1 MSHIRERLLIRA
13 VATADAHDPPIFRP
27 PPKLKKGTT
36 MTSLRLRSQ
45 GPRSLAQA
53 RASAFSRATARTDR
67 AAFPR
72 RPRLLT
78 ALLLLVCLLAATAC
92 APGQS
97 LRSESDSGGQV
108 TLRVSTWGN
117 DSRVRLTQEAVDAF
131 TAANPDIKVTIENT
145 DWGGYWDKLATMTAG
160 DNSPDVIQMDES
172 YIAAYGTRDALLDLG
187 KVKDDLDLSAMDAKV
202 LDTGKVGGTLVGAP
216 IGVANFSVGVNPEV
230 LKKAGVAM
238 PNDKTWTWDQLAQ
251 VAAQVTGKLGS
262 QGVYGFDGFGT
273 GAAELGAWARQNGEE
288 IWPTEGAGVS
298 QATITSFFDYAN
310 KLVAMKATPPAEVQ
324 VENATAVLDQSLFAT
339 NKAAFHLLFH
349 TQISAFSAASG
360 TEMKLL
366 RLPAQATGESAKMVN
381 KASMYWSVSSR
392 SQQADA
398 SAKLIDFLLTDP
410 AATKVLTTERGIPA
424 IPAVQKEV
432 APLLDPQAKI
442 ALDFSRSI
450 TPELVPP
457 PQVTPPNA
465 SGFSTEFTPVGT
477 DVLFGRISPADGA
490 TKVLSIIQ
498 SMK

>member
-1 MSHIRERLLIRA
+1 M
-13 VATADAHDPPIFRP
+13 
-27 PPKLKKGTT
+27 
-36 MTSLRLRSQ
+36 
-45 GPRSLAQA
+45 
-53 RASAFSRATARTDR
+53 
-67 AAFPR
+67 
-72 RPRLLT
+72 LT
-78 ALLLLVCLLAATAC
+78 ALLLLVCLLAAAGC

-97 LRSESDSGGQV
+97 LRSESDSGGV

-117 DSRVRLTQEAVDAF
+117 DSRVKLTQEAVDAF

-172 YIAAYGTRDALLDLG
+172 YIAAYGARDALLDLG
-187 KVKDDLDLSAMDAKV
+187 TVKDNLDLSAMDAKV
-202 LDTGKVGGTLVGAP
+202 LDTGKVGATLVGAP

-230 LKKAGVAM
+230 LKKAGVSM

-251 VAAQVTGKLGS
+251 AAAQVTGKLGS

-273 GAAELGAWARQNGEE
+273 GAAELGAWARQHGEE
-288 IWPTEGAGVS
+288 VWPTEGAGVS

-349 TQISAFSAASG
+349 TQISAFGAASG

-366 RLPAQATGESAKMVN
+366 RLPAQATGESPNMVD
-381 KASMYWSVSSR
+381 KASMYWSVAAR
-392 SQQADA
+392 SQHADA
-398 SAKLIDFLLTDP
+398 GAKLIDFLLTDP

-432 APLLDPQAKI
+432 APLLDPQATI
-442 ALDFSRSI
+442 ALEFTQSI
-450 TPELVPP
+450 APELAPP

-465 SGFSTEFTPVGT
+465 SGFSAEFTPVGT
-477 DVLFGRISPADGA
+477 EVLFGRISAAEGA
-490 TKVLSIIQ
+490 TKVLSIIE

>member
-1 MSHIRERLLIRA
+1 
-13 VATADAHDPPIFRP
+13 
-27 PPKLKKGTT
+27 

-45 GPRSLAQA
+45 GHGSLAQA
-53 RASAFSRATARTDR
+53 LASALIRATARTDR
-67 AAFPR
+67 AAFPS

-78 ALLLLVCLLAATAC
+78 ALLLLVCLLAVTAC

-160 DNSPDVIQMDES
+160 GNSPDVIQMDES
-172 YIAAYGTRDALLDLG
+172 YIAAYGARDALLDLG
-187 KVKDDLDLSAMDAKV
+187 KVQDNLDLSAMDAKV
-202 LDTGKVGGTLVGAP
+202 LDTGKVGGTLVGSP

-230 LKKAGVAM
+230 LKKAGVSM

-288 IWPTEGAGVS
+288 VWPTEGPGVS

-339 NKAAFHLLFH
+339 SKAAFHLLFH
-349 TQISAFSAASG
+349 TQISAFGAASG

-366 RLPAQATGESAKMVN
+366 RLPAQATAESPKMVN

-392 SQQADA
+392 SQHADA

-410 AATKVLTTERGIPA
+410 AATKILTTERGIPA
-424 IPAVQKEV
+424 IPAVQKEI

-442 ALDFSRSI
+442 ALDFSQSV
-450 TPELVPP
+450 TPELAPP

-465 SGFSTEFTPVGT
+465 SGFSAEFTPVAT
-477 DVLFGRISPADGA
+477 DVLFGRSSPEEGA
-490 TKVLSIIQ
+490 TKVLAIIQ